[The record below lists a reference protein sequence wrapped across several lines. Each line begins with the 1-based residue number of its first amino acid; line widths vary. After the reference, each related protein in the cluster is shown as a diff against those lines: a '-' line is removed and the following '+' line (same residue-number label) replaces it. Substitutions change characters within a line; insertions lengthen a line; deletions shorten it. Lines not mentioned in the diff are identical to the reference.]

1 MEKLSLFSSR
11 LYYTYINPI
20 EFIVMFNQK
29 LLDPKTLTL
38 WHDNLG
44 HLGTI
49 IMRRIIETFNEHLLK
64 DQTIFFLSNEF
75 LCVVYAQEKMIII
88 SSLTKVEIEFPS
100 FI

>member
-1 MEKLSLFSSR
+1 MLILSKKHIVEKLSLFSSR

-49 IMRRIIETFNEHLLK
+49 IMRRIIETFNGHLLK
-64 DQTIFFLSNEF
+64 DQKTFFFCQMNFYVLF
-75 LCVVYAQEKMIII
+75 MLK
-88 SSLTKVEIEFPS
+88 KK
-100 FI
+100 